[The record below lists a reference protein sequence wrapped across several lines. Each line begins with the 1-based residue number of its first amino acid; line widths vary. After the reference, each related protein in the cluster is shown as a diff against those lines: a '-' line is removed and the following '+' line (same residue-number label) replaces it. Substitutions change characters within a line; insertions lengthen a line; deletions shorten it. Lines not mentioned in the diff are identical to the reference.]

1 MIWFDADTMCLIE
14 IDFSLLIPVK
24 VDAPVN
30 DPMRITYDDD
40 SKGVASAR
48 LDTKVRVMKPITTHD
63 HSMTAGPR
71 RNSEAHL
78 MARYLENE

>member
-1 MIWFDADTMCLIE
+1 MMWSDANTLCLIE
-14 IDFSLLIPVK
+14 IDFPLLIPVK

-40 SKGVASAR
+40 SKGVTSAR

-63 HSMTAGPR
+63 HNMIARPR
-71 RNSEAHL
+71 RNSDAHL
-78 MARYLENE
+78 MARY